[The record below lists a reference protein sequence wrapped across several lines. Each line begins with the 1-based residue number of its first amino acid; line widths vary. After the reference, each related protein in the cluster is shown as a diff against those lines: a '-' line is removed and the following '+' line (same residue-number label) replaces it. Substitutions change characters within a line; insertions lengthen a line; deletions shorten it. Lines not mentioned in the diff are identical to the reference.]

1 MTSTLPDAPAADLA
15 APVHTACLGLGSN
28 LGDSLQILHTAWDI
42 LRGETAIR
50 TVRLSAPY
58 RSDPLGMQSVH
69 RFVNAAALIHTEL
82 APFTLLARLQRIES
96 RCGRT
101 RPSRGAAGYQDRT
114 LDLDLLFYDD
124 LVFRTAKLTLPH
136 PRLHER
142 LFVLAPLAEIAPEW
156 MHPLQ
161 GRTVADLRRDL
172 LLAEPD
178 QRVERIRWPFPP
190 VAAAAPAPA

>member
-1 MTSTLPDAPAADLA
+1 M
-15 APVHTACLGLGSN
+15 HTACLGLGSN
-28 LGDSLQILHTAWDI
+28 LGDSLQILHTAWNLLQDEAST
-42 LRGETAIR
+42 RAD
-50 TVRLSAPY
+50 RLSAPY

-101 RPSRGAAGYQDRT
+101 RPAHGAAGYQDRT
-114 LDLDLLFYDD
+114 LDLDLLLYDD
-124 LVFRTAKLTLPH
+124 LILRTADLILPH

-142 LFVLAPLAEIAPEW
+142 LFVLEPLAEIAAEW
-156 MHPLQ
+156 VHPLR

-172 LLAEPD
+172 LLADPD

-190 VAAAAPAPA
+190 VAWAAPAPA